1 VDNCHSRGKKVGV
14 WIDKSVT
21 TEETIDLWHKVMD
34 LDVDFICTDY
44 PLEMIQARDDW
55 IRMS

>member
-1 VDNCHSRGKKVGV
+1 MGV

-21 TEETIDLWHKVMD
+21 SEETIDLWHKVMD

-44 PLEMIQARDDW
+44 PLEMIQARDEW